1 MKQETEKIVVLVRAT
16 PEESKKH
23 GYLVC
28 VAGINEKGEFRR
40 VYPFEF
46 SYGEK
51 LIDFKKKDRI
61 EVVLTEPDNDQRR
74 ESRKQI
80 RYKNLHSPVEDEELR
95 SLLGSKVSSIE
106 KLKEENASLGVVK
119 PELLDVKTEINSTE
133 IYDKQQYFNLMG
145 DYLVEKREKVKMP
158 VELKYHFRCKNDL
171 ACKGHQIILLDWEL
185 NELARK
191 IMREEIDTASIEE
204 KIRNKF
210 YDFMKER
217 DLYFVMGTHFRFK
230 TWMIIGIFYLKK
242 KDEKQKNLF
251 DF

>member
-1 MKQETEKIVVLVRAT
+1 LKQETEKLVVLVRAT

-28 VAGINEKGEFRR
+28 VAGINENGEFRR

-51 LIDFKKKDRI
+51 LIDFKKKDRV

-80 RYKNLHSPVEDEELR
+80 RYRNLHSPVEDEELR
-95 SLLGSKVSSIE
+95 NLLRSKVSSIE
-106 KLKEENASLGVVK
+106 KLTEENASLGVVK
-119 PELLDVKTEINSTE
+119 PELLNVKIEINSTE

-145 DYLVEKREKVKMP
+145 DYLVEKREKIKMP
-158 VELKYHFRCKNDL
+158 VELRYHFRCKNDP
-171 ACKGHQIILLDWEL
+171 ACKGHKIILLDWEL
-185 NELARK
+185 NELARN
-191 IMREEIDTASIEE
+191 IMRTDTDLASIEE

-210 YDFMKER
+210 YDFMKDR

-230 TWMIIGIFYLKK
+230 TWMIIGIFYLRKE
-242 KDEKQKNLF
+242 DRNQKELF

>member
-1 MKQETEKIVVLVRAT
+1 MSGLTGEQEDNF
-16 PEESKKH
+16 
-23 GYLVC
+23 
-28 VAGINEKGEFRR
+28 IN
-40 VYPFEF
+40 
-46 SYGEK
+46 
-51 LIDFKKKDRI
+51 FKKKDRI

-95 SLLGSKVSSIE
+95 NLLRSKVSSIE
-106 KLKEENASLGVVK
+106 KLTEENASLGVVK
-119 PELLDVKTEINSTE
+119 PELLDVKIDINSTE

-158 VELKYHFRCKNDL
+158 VELRYHFRCKNDP

-185 NELARK
+185 NELARNV
-191 IMREEIDTASIEE
+191 MRIDTDPASIEE
-204 KIRNKF
+204 KIRYKF
-210 YDFMKER
+210 FDSMQER

-242 KDEKQKNLF
+242 KDEKQKNIF

>member
-16 PEESKKH
+16 PEESRKH

-51 LIDFKKKDRI
+51 LIGFKKKDRI

-80 RYKNLHSPVEDEELR
+80 SYKNLHSPVEDEELR
-95 SLLGSKVSSIE
+95 NLLQSKVSSIE

-119 PELLDVKTEINSTE
+119 PELLDVKIEINSTE
-133 IYDKQQYFNLMG
+133 IYDRQQYFNLMG

-158 VELKYHFRCKNDL
+158 VELRYHFRCKNDPT
-171 ACKGHQIILLDWEL
+171 CKGHQIILLDWEL
-185 NELARK
+185 NELARNV
-191 IMREEIDTASIEE
+191 MRTDIDPKSIEE
-204 KIRNKF
+204 KIRYKF
-210 YDFMKER
+210 FDSMQER
-217 DLYFVMGTHFRFK
+217 DLYFVLGTHFRFK
-230 TWMIIGIFYLKK
+230 TWMIIGILYLKK

>member
-1 MKQETEKIVVLVRAT
+1 MKQENEKILVLVRAT

-28 VAGINEKGEFRR
+28 VAGINEHGEFRR

-51 LIDFKKKDRI
+51 SIDFKKKDRI
-61 EVVLTEPDNDQRR
+61 EVVVTDPDNDQRR
-74 ESRKQI
+74 ESRKKI
-80 RYKNLHSPVEDEELR
+80 SYKNLHVPIEAEELR
-95 SLLGSKVSSIE
+95 NLLRSKVSSIE
-106 KLKEENASLGVVK
+106 KLKEEDASLGVVK
-119 PELLDVKTEINSTE
+119 PELLDVKIKVNSTK
-133 IYDKQQYFNLMG
+133 IYDQQQYFNLMG
-145 DYLVEKREKVKMP
+145 DFLVEKREKVKMP
-158 VELKYHFRCKNDL
+158 VELKYHFRCKNEPE
-171 ACKGHQIILLDWEL
+171 CKGHHIILLDWEL

-191 IMREEIDTASIEE
+191 IMRTDNDSASIEN

-230 TWMIIGIFYLKK
+230 TWMIIGIYYLKK
-242 KDEKQKNLF
+242 EDKKQRKLF

>member
-16 PEESKKH
+16 PEESRKH

-51 LIDFKKKDRI
+51 LIGFKKKDRI

-80 RYKNLHSPVEDEELR
+80 SYKNLHSPVEDEELR
-95 SLLGSKVSSIE
+95 NILQSKVSSIE

-119 PELLDVKTEINSTE
+119 PELLDVKIEINSTE
-133 IYDKQQYFNLMG
+133 IYDRQQYFNLMG

-158 VELKYHFRCKNDL
+158 VELRYHFRCKNDPT
-171 ACKGHQIILLDWEL
+171 CKGHQIILLDWEL
-185 NELARK
+185 NELARNV
-191 IMREEIDTASIEE
+191 MRENANPKSIEE
-204 KIRNKF
+204 KIRYKF
-210 YDFMKER
+210 FDSMQER
-217 DLYFVMGTHFRFK
+217 DLYFVLGTHFRFK

>member
-1 MKQETEKIVVLVRAT
+1 MKQETEKILVLVRAT

-80 RYKNLHSPVEDEELR
+80 RYKNLHSPIEDEELR
-95 SLLGSKVSSIE
+95 NLLRSKVSSIE

-119 PELLDVKTEINSTE
+119 PELLDVKIEINSTE

-158 VELKYHFRCKNDL
+158 VELRYHFRCKNDP
-171 ACKGHQIILLDWEL
+171 ACNGHQIILLDWEL
-185 NELARK
+185 NELARNV
-191 IMREEIDTASIEE
+191 MRTDIDPKSIEE

-230 TWMIIGIFYLKK
+230 TWMIIGIFYLRKEDK
-242 KDEKQKNLF
+242 KQKNLF

>member
-80 RYKNLHSPVEDEELR
+80 RYKNLHSPIEDEELR
-95 SLLGSKVSSIE
+95 NLLRSKVSSIE

-158 VELKYHFRCKNDL
+158 VELRYHFRCKNDL

>member
-1 MKQETEKIVVLVRAT
+1 LKQETEKIIVLVRAT

-23 GYLVC
+23 GHLVC
-28 VAGINEKGEFRR
+28 VAGITELGEFRR

-74 ESRKQI
+74 ESRKKI
-80 RYKNLHSPVEDEELR
+80 SYRNLHAPLEDEDIRTLLR
-95 SLLGSKVSSIE
+95 SKVSSIE
-106 KLKEENASLGVVK
+106 KLTEENASLGVVK
-119 PELLDVKTEINSTE
+119 PELLDVNIEVNSTE
-133 IYDKQQYFNLMG
+133 IYDNQQYFNLMG
-145 DYLVEKREKVKMP
+145 DFLIEKREKVKLP
-158 VELKYHFRCKNDL
+158 IELRYSFRCKNNPM
-171 ACKGHQIILLDWEL
+171 CKGHQIILLDWEL
-185 NELARK
+185 NELARNV
-191 IMREEIDTASIEE
+191 MRTDKDMASIEI

-210 YDFMKER
+210 FDFMKER

-230 TWMIIGIFYLKK
+230 TWMIIGIFYLEK
-242 KDEKQKNLF
+242 KDEKQKKLF

>member
-1 MKQETEKIVVLVRAT
+1 MRQETEKIVVLVRAT

-28 VAGINEKGEFRR
+28 VAGINEEGEFRR

-51 LIDFKKKDRI
+51 LINFKKKDRI

-95 SLLGSKVSSIE
+95 NLLRSKVSSIE
-106 KLKEENASLGVVK
+106 KLTEENASLGVVK
-119 PELLDVKTEINSTE
+119 PELLDVKIDINSTE

-158 VELKYHFRCKNDL
+158 VELRYHFRCKNDP

-185 NELARK
+185 NELARNV
-191 IMREEIDTASIEE
+191 MRIDTDPASIEE
-204 KIRNKF
+204 KIRYKF
-210 YDFMKER
+210 FDSMQER

-242 KDEKQKNLF
+242 KDEKQKNIF

>member
-61 EVVLTEPDNDQRR
+61 EVVLTEPDNDKRR

-80 RYKNLHSPVEDEELR
+80 RYKNLHSPIEDEELR
-95 SLLGSKVSSIE
+95 DLLRSKVSSIE

-119 PELLDVKTEINSTE
+119 PELLDVKIEINSTE
-133 IYDKQQYFNLMG
+133 ICDQQQYFNLMG

-158 VELKYHFRCKNDL
+158 VELRYHFKCKNDST
-171 ACKGHQIILLDWEL
+171 CKGHQIILLDWEL
-185 NELARK
+185 NELARN
-191 IMREEIDTASIEE
+191 IMRKDTDPALVEE
-204 KIRNKF
+204 KIRYKF
-210 YDFMKER
+210 FDSMQER

>member
-1 MKQETEKIVVLVRAT
+1 LKQETEKIVVLVRAT

-28 VAGINEKGEFRR
+28 VAGINEKREFRR

-80 RYKNLHSPVEDEELR
+80 SYKNLHSPIEDEELR
-95 SLLGSKVSSIE
+95 NLLRSKVSSIE
-106 KLKEENASLGVVK
+106 KLTEENASLGVVK
-119 PELLDVKTEINSTE
+119 PELLDVKIEINSIE

-145 DYLVEKREKVKMP
+145 DYLVEKKEKVKMP
-158 VELKYHFRCKNDL
+158 VELRYHFRCKNDPI
-171 ACKGHQIILLDWEL
+171 CKGHQIILLDWEF
-185 NELARK
+185 NELARN
-191 IMREEIDTASIEE
+191 IMRKDTDPASIEE

-210 YDFMKER
+210 YDYMKER

-230 TWMIIGIFYLKK
+230 TWMIIGIFYLRKENK
-242 KDEKQKNLF
+242 KQKELF

>member
-80 RYKNLHSPVEDEELR
+80 SYKNLHSPVEDEELR
-95 SLLGSKVSSIE
+95 NLLRSKVSSIE
-106 KLKEENASLGVVK
+106 KLTEENASLGVVK
-119 PELLDVKTEINSTE
+119 PELLDVKIEINSTE

-158 VELKYHFRCKNDL
+158 VELRYHFRCKNDPT
-171 ACKGHQIILLDWEL
+171 CKGHQIILLDWEL
-185 NELARK
+185 NELARNV
-191 IMREEIDTASIEE
+191 MRTDIDPASIEE

-217 DLYFVMGTHFRFK
+217 DIYFVMGTHFRFK
-230 TWMIIGIFYLKK
+230 TWMIIGIFYLRKEGK
-242 KDEKQKNLF
+242 KQKELF

>member
-1 MKQETEKIVVLVRAT
+1 LKQETERILVLVRAT

-51 LIDFKKKDRI
+51 SIDFKKKDRI
-61 EVVLTEPDNDQRR
+61 EVVLTEPDNDQRK

-95 SLLGSKVSSIE
+95 NLLRSKVSSIE
-106 KLKEENASLGVVK
+106 KLTEENASLGVVK
-119 PELLDVKTEINSTE
+119 PELIDVKVEINSTE

-158 VELKYHFRCKNDL
+158 VELRYNFRCKNNT
-171 ACKGHQIILLDWEL
+171 ACRGHQIILLDWEF
-185 NELARK
+185 NELARN
-191 IMREEIDTASIEE
+191 IMRTDANPASIEK
-204 KIRNKF
+204 KIRNRF

-242 KDEKQKNLF
+242 KDEKQKELF

>member
-1 MKQETEKIVVLVRAT
+1 MKQETERIVVLVRAT

-61 EVVLTEPDNDQRR
+61 EVVLAESDNDQRR
-74 ESRKQI
+74 ESRKKI
-80 RYKNLHSPVEDEELR
+80 SYKNLHAPVEDEEIR
-95 SLLGSKVSSIE
+95 TLLLSKVSSIE
-106 KLKEENASLGVVK
+106 KLTEENASLGVVK
-119 PELLDVKTEINSTE
+119 PELFDVKIEINSTE
-133 IYDKQQYFNLMG
+133 IYDRQQYFNLMG
-145 DYLVEKREKVKMP
+145 DFLVEKREKVKMP
-158 VELKYHFRCKNDL
+158 VELRYNFRCKNDPS
-171 ACKGHQIILLDWEL
+171 CKGHQIILLDWEL
-185 NELARK
+185 NELARNV
-191 IMREEIDTASIEE
+191 MRTDTDPISIEE
-204 KIRNKF
+204 KIRSKF
-210 YDFMKER
+210 FHSMQER

-242 KDEKQKNLF
+242 NDEKQKKLF

>member
-16 PEESKKH
+16 PEESKRH

-80 RYKNLHSPVEDEELR
+80 RYKNLRSPVEDEELR
-95 SLLGSKVSSIE
+95 NLLQLKVSSIE
-106 KLKEENASLGVVK
+106 KLTEENASLGVVK
-119 PELLDVKTEINSTE
+119 PELLDAKIKINSTE
-133 IYDKQQYFNLMG
+133 IYDKQQYFNLVG

-158 VELKYHFRCKNDL
+158 VELRYIFRCKNDPR
-171 ACKGHQIILLDWEL
+171 CKGHKIILLDWEL
-185 NELARK
+185 NELARNV
-191 IMREEIDTASIEE
+191 MRTDKDPTSIEK
-204 KIRNKF
+204 KIRSKF

-217 DLYFVMGTHFRFK
+217 DLYFVMGTHFLFK
-230 TWMIIGIFYLKK
+230 TWMIIGIFYFKK
-242 KDEKQKNLF
+242 EDKKQKELF

>member
-16 PEESKKH
+16 PEESRKH

-80 RYKNLHSPVEDEELR
+80 SYKNLHSPVEDEELR
-95 SLLGSKVSSIE
+95 NILQSKVSSIE

-119 PELLDVKTEINSTE
+119 PELLDVKIKINSTE
-133 IYDKQQYFNLMG
+133 IYDRQQYFNLIG
-145 DYLVEKREKVKMP
+145 DCLIDKREKVKMP
-158 VELKYHFRCKNDL
+158 VELRYHFRCKNDP
-171 ACKGHQIILLDWEL
+171 ACKGHQTILLDWEL
-185 NELARK
+185 NELARNV
-191 IMREEIDTASIEE
+191 MRKETDPASIKE

-210 YDFMKER
+210 LDSMQER

-230 TWMIIGIFYLKK
+230 TWMIIGIFYFKK